1 MKNFIL
7 FLALA
12 LTVFQSCSDNSAQ
25 QQALE
30 QEAWDNMMVIHDEV
44 MPLMGELNANSRQLK
59 SYMSENEV
67 SDETKA
73 SIEAMIVRLENANEG
88 MMDWMADVHA
98 TSPEEARETQDH
110 EAVMAGIQAST
121 ETVEQVNTDMK
132 SALEDSNKLI
142 GDLNSEE

>member
-1 MKNFIL
+1 MRNLIL

-12 LTVFQSCSDNSAQ
+12 MTLLQSCSDNSAQ

-30 QEAWDNMMVIHDEV
+30 HEAWDNMMVIHDEV
-44 MPLMGELNANSRQLK
+44 MPLMGKLNTNSRQLK

-67 SDETKA
+67 SEDAKA

-110 EAVMAGIQAST
+110 EAIMAGIQAST
-121 ETVEQVNTDMK
+121 ETVEKVNSDMK
-132 SALEDSNKLI
+132 SALEDSKKLI